1 MDQKN
6 ISQWTGMDD
15 ENRSQLHTI
24 IDHRVNI
31 ERSVNAMDH
40 EMYHSTQF
48 IIDYDTVVNSRK
60 CGLVVDWNG
69 LQTWITNVK

>member
-1 MDQKN
+1 
-6 ISQWTGMDD
+6 
-15 ENRSQLHTI
+15 
-24 IDHRVNI
+24 
-31 ERSVNAMDH
+31 MDH

-69 LQTWITNVK
+69 LQAWITNVKLLRIIVQQSCNGSQSKCGSLNALDHGIDHSTNK